1 MNKYI
6 SRETIQDLKKQH
18 PEILEKLQ
26 IETPRRKGHRP
37 YKYRLFQK
45 DRYDFENIT
54 ETKLLKKLEY
64 MHNNPLR
71 ANLVEK
77 PEDYPFSS
85 ARNYMLEDDALIQLD
100 PLPI

>member
-1 MNKYI
+1 
-6 SRETIQDLKKQH
+6 
-18 PEILEKLQ
+18 LE
-26 IETPRRKGHRP
+26 RYRP
-37 YKYRLFQK
+37 HEYRLFQK
-45 DRYDFENIT
+45 GRYDYGIIT
-54 ETKLLKKLEY
+54 ETKLLEKMEY

-85 ARNYMLEDDALIQLD
+85 ARNYILEDDVLIQLD